1 MLTTT
6 EAIVLSLQPYNDKAH
21 ILHAFT
27 RKSGRINYIVYGIG
41 RKKSAAQY
49 APLSLV
55 ELTADM
61 QPNRSFQTLRQTRL
75 TYIPTQL
82 PTDLRRRTVALF
94 LAEILYRTLRHPM
107 EDPALFD
114 YLSDMTQELDTTPN
128 PENLHIRF
136 LVGLAVQMG
145 FGIDAEVHPE
155 LLQIP
160 STRQERQRQVQALCN
175 YFADQIEDWQVPR
188 SLDVLME
195 LFD

>member
-6 EAIVLSLQPYNDKAH
+6 EAIVLSLQPYSDKAH

-27 RKSGRINYIVYGIG
+27 RAGGRVNYVVYGLG

-49 APLSLV
+49 SPLSLV

-61 QPNRSFQTLRQTRL
+61 QPNRQFQTLRQARL
-75 TYIPTQL
+75 LYTPTQL
-82 PTDLRRRTVALF
+82 PTDFRRQTVAIF
-94 LAEILYRTLRHPM
+94 LAEVLLRTLRHPM
-107 EDPALFD
+107 EDPELFL
-114 YLSDMTQELDTTPN
+114 YLTSVVRELDTTPE

-136 LVGLAVQMG
+136 LVGLATLLG
-145 FGIDAEVHPE
+145 FGIDEEMHPE
-155 LLQIP
+155 LTQIP
-160 STRQERQRQVQALCN
+160 STRQARQQQLQALCQ
-175 YFADQIEDWQVPR
+175 YFSDQIEDWQFPR

>member
-6 EAIVLSLQPYNDKAH
+6 EAIVLSLQPYSDKAH

-27 RKSGRINYIVYGIG
+27 CAGGRVNYMVYGIG

-55 ELTADM
+55 ELTADV
-61 QPNRSFQTLRQTRL
+61 QPNRQFQTLRQARL
-75 TYIPTQL
+75 LYTPTQL
-82 PTDLRRRTVALF
+82 PTDLRRQTVAMF
-94 LAEILYRTLRHPM
+94 LAEVLFRTLRHPL

-114 YLSDMTQELDTTPN
+114 YLAAVVRELDTAPD

-136 LVGLAVQMG
+136 LVGLATLLG
-145 FGIDAEVHPE
+145 FGIDAEAHPE
-155 LLQIP
+155 LLRIP
-160 STRQERQRQVQALCN
+160 STRQERQQQLQALCN
-175 YFADQIEDWQVPR
+175 YFADQIDDWQPPH

-195 LFD
+195 LFN

>member
-136 LVGLAVQMG
+136 LVGLAAQMG

>member
-128 PENLHIRF
+128 LGRF
-136 LVGLAVQMG
+136 SRTNGVW
-145 FGIDAEVHPE
+145 
-155 LLQIP
+155 
-160 STRQERQRQVQALCN
+160 N
-175 YFADQIEDWQVPR
+175 
-188 SLDVLME
+188 
-195 LFD
+195 

>member
-27 RKSGRINYIVYGIG
+27 RAGGRVNCMVYGLG

-49 APLSLV
+49 SPLSLV

-61 QPNRSFQTLRQTRL
+61 QPNRQFQTLRQARL
-75 TYIPTQL
+75 LYTPTQL
-82 PTDLRRRTVALF
+82 PTDFRRQTVAIF
-94 LAEILYRTLRHPM
+94 LAEVLFRTLRHPM
-107 EDPALFD
+107 EDPELFL
-114 YLSDMTQELDTTPN
+114 YLTSVVRELDNTPE

-136 LVGLAVQMG
+136 LVGLATLLG
-145 FGIDAEVHPE
+145 FGIDEETHPE
-155 LLQIP
+155 LTQLP
-160 STRQERQRQVQALCN
+160 STRQARQQQLQALCQ
-175 YFADQIEDWQVPR
+175 YFSDQIEDWQFPR